1 MPIEN
6 SAPIRV
12 LIVHRYRSVLWGL
25 ERLVESAKSSM
36 HVVGAVTTLAEA
48 LACLETAQPDVILLA
63 HIDDELGL
71 DAIPRIAATSQA
83 KILVFIGTREE
94 TLREAAILKGARGV
108 VEKEAAPE
116 TILKAI
122 RKVHEGEVW
131 LSHAAAGRV
140 FVELS
145 RQLADQAANPEL
157 PKISLLT
164 AKEREAVAIAAAN
177 PGATA
182 REIAEKL
189 HVSEHTMRNHLNA
202 IYEKLGVGNRVELY
216 VYARKHG
223 LNGRPTDQDEPR
235 THNGSKSDR
244 R

>member
-1 MPIEN
+1 
-6 SAPIRV
+6 
-12 LIVHRYRSVLWGL
+12 
-25 ERLVESAKSSM
+25 M

-48 LACLETAQPDVILLA
+48 LACLDTAKPDVILLA

-71 DAIPRIAATSQA
+71 DAIPRIAARSGA
-83 KILVFIGTREE
+83 KILVFIGAREE

-108 VEKEAAPE
+108 VEKAAECE

-131 LSHAAAGRV
+131 LTHAAAGRV

-145 RQLADQAANPEL
+145 RKLADQAANPEL
-157 PKISLLT
+157 PKIAMLT
-164 AKEREAVAIAAAN
+164 AKEREAVAIAAAH

-182 REIAEKL
+182 REMAEQL
-189 HVSEHTMRNHLNA
+189 HISEHTMRNHLNS

-216 VYARKHG
+216 AYALAHG
-223 LNGRPTDQDEPR
+223 LLAGEPR
-235 THNGSKSDR
+235 IR
-244 R
+244 